1 MNGFI
6 SYNSSPYKIG
16 KKATTNS
23 DVIGEIIQTFL
34 KLRTI
39 IQQGGQS
46 IELLLCTDLS
56 TCLSFLWDLQTIKRR
71 VKLSKIST
79 FYCVSNQIDT

>member
-39 IQQGGQS
+39 IQQGGA
-46 IELLLCTDLS
+46 
-56 TCLSFLWDLQTIKRR
+56 
-71 VKLSKIST
+71 V
-79 FYCVSNQIDT
+79 Y